1 MYFSSTYPIHSRPT
15 VASIDIDGNHSLS
28 AAELGLFYERQF
40 GERLLPEEIQDMLNE
55 ADVQQMDG
63 HIQLSEFLEVCARAK
78 RRDSSIK
85 WQNVYR
91 CVESLASSSSPRS
104 PRQLMP
110 PPPPSAGKKVT
121 ELTESKVSYSW
132 PKRAGGKGNQAKS
145 SRVVVGVPSVGGGRG
160 GGEGARLRSQNPN
173 QHTISRDSYKWPVDH
188 VRVATVKKSSN
199 ASSPDLLAHSVRP
212 PLARLAEI
220 DAALALQ
227 AEDPTGIQSTDSL
240 AATAQA
246 TALDTIETPGGA
258 LDNAS
263 LAPASSVTGPTGD
276 AVVESKARGIINRGP
291 KLAVLGTKIKIRPTA
306 DATRAATTKTT
317 RRPNAAAQIFKAIKG
332 RSPANPVLHNRRYPS
347 TSDKQNGR
355 WLTES
360 KAAFSGKTKRP

>member
-1 MYFSSTYPIHSRPT
+1 MFPPLLTPFTHFPHVT
-15 VASIDIDGNHSLS
+15 SIDIDGNHSLS

-40 GERLLPEEIQDMLNE
+40 GERLLPDEIQDMLNE

-91 CVESLASSSSPRS
+91 CVESLASSSSSPRS

-110 PPPPSAGKKVT
+110 PPPPSAGKKKTV
-121 ELTESKVSYSW
+121 LTESKASYSW
-132 PKRAGGKGNQAKS
+132 PQKAGGKQNQAKTP
-145 SRVVVGVPSVGGGRG
+145 RVVIGVPSVGGGD
-160 GGEGARLRSQNPN
+160 GAKLRSQNSN

-212 PLARLAEI
+212 SQVRLAGI

-227 AEDPTGIQSTDSL
+227 AEDPTGIHSTDSL

-246 TALDTIETPGGA
+246 TALDTLETQGGS
-258 LDNAS
+258 LDNS
-263 LAPASSVTGPTGD
+263 SSSSSVTGPTGY
-276 AVVESKARGIINRGP
+276 AVVESKVRGIINRQP
-291 KLAVLGTKIKIRPTA
+291 KLAILGTKIKIQPTGTVG
-306 DATRAATTKTT
+306 ATRAAITRTV
-317 RRPNAAAQIFKAIKG
+317 RRPNAAAQIFKSIKG

-360 KAAFSGKTKRP
+360 KVAFSGKTKRP